1 MIKFLKNIFNTRN
14 ENTDDSDEINLDLA
28 IIVILLRASSIDGSK
43 DELEL
48 SMIKDIAVQDLNI

>member
-28 IIVILLRASSIDGSK
+28 IIVILLRASSIDG
-43 DELEL
+43 
-48 SMIKDIAVQDLNI
+48 